1 MFDDYCFWG
10 LLLLVTLLPIIP
22 YIFGGVIAVSLLILC
37 LFSHIVVFELM
48 EILSFPITIILLY
61 YVSRNKNIF
70 CIMAFISC
78 VFIYFCSPDYKIYIK
93 SIATCAFAIIFFV
106 KSYEIVLEKN
116 KN

>member
-1 MFDDYCFWG
+1 MFDDHTFCA
-10 LLLLVTLLPIIP
+10 LLLLVSLLPIIP
-22 YIFGGVIAVSLLILC
+22 YIFIGVIVIFMILLC
-37 LFSHIVVFELM
+37 LFSHFVIFELM

-61 YVSRNKNIF
+61 YVSRNQNIF

-78 VFIYFCSPDYKIYIK
+78 VFIYFCSPDYKIRIK